1 MKLNINFSYLV
12 GFVICLMTN
21 TTFSQELTYQNP
33 IIPGFN
39 PDPSVCRVGDDYYLV
54 TSTFEYFPGVPI
66 YHSKDLVNWNMIGH
80 VLNRPEQLDLD
91 KVPSTAGIYAPTLRY
106 HNGVFYM
113 ITTLVAKRESDKP
126 AGNFIVTA
134 TKPEGPWSM
143 PHWIEGAPGIDPS
156 LFFDDDGKVYYC
168 GNMTPENAE
177 FTAERDIWIQEIDIL
192 NFKLKGE
199 KGMLHSKPYY
209 VERTIGSPYA
219 FEAPHLYKKDGVY
232 YLVIAHGGTGM
243 WHAVSIWKSNS
254 PLGPWEENSKNPI
267 LTHRDYEELGINATG
282 HADIFQTKDGDWWS
296 VFLAV
301 RSNDKKNNVMG
312 RETFLAPVD
321 WSGTWPIYNPEGKIG
336 TTAMTHKAPKMFSGV
351 QRNFNYIDNFEEK
364 ELNLDWSMIRT
375 PREVWWAVKSGK
387 LELKLRP
394 DQIENYQQPSFLGI
408 RVPEMKIDAIT
419 TVDFKSKRENE
430 CAGIAFERGH
440 DEEWTLVKELRNGK
454 MVVSAYYDG
463 KTLLGQQELKTNKAI
478 ELKIHLDH
486 FKMSFY
492 VKEPQSAWQLIAETD
507 ANNLGFP
514 PAGRFTGSM
523 VGPYASSRGQVS
535 KYKACYEKFELKA
548 FTGK

>member
-1 MKLNINFSYLV
+1 MKFSYLLS
-12 GFVICLMTN
+12 FVICLMTN
-21 TTFSQELTYQNP
+21 TIFSQELTYHNP
-33 IIPGFN
+33 VIPGFN

-66 YHSKDLVNWNMIGH
+66 YHSKDLVNWKMIGH
-80 VLNRPEQLDLD
+80 VLHRPEQLDLD
-91 KVPSTAGIYAPTLRY
+91 KVASTAGIYAPTLRY
-106 HNGVFYM
+106 HNGIFYM
-113 ITTLVAKRESDKP
+113 ITTLVTDREGNKP
-126 AGNFIVTA
+126 KGNFIVTA

-156 LFFDDDGKVYYC
+156 LFFDDDGKAYYC
-168 GNMTPENAE
+168 GNYTPKEEELMHKSHRN
-177 FTAERDIWIQEIDIL
+177 IWIQEIDL
-192 NFKLKGE
+192 NTFKLKGNR
-199 KGMLHSKPYY
+199 GILDSKPYF

-219 FEAPHLYKKDGVY
+219 FESPHLYKKEGVY
-232 YLVIAHGGTGM
+232 YLMLAHGGTGM
-243 WHAVSIWKSNS
+243 SHAVSIWKSNS
-254 PLGPWEENSKNPI
+254 PLGPWEENPKNPI
-267 LTHRDYEELGINATG
+267 LTHRGDLISGINATG
-282 HADIFQTKDGDWWS
+282 HADVFQTKEGDWWS

-301 RSNDKKNNVMG
+301 RSKDENKNVMG

-336 TTAMTHKAPKMFSGV
+336 STAMIHKAPKMFKGE
-351 QRNFNYIDNFEEK
+351 QRNFDFVDNFDDK
-364 ELNLDWSMIRT
+364 KLNLDWTMIRT
-375 PREVWWAVKSGK
+375 PRDVWWAVKSGK

-394 DQIENYQQPSFLGI
+394 DQIENFQQPSFLGI

-419 TVDFKSKRENE
+419 TLNFTSKKENE

-486 FKMSFY
+486 YEMSFY
-492 VKEPQSAWQLIAETD
+492 VKEPKSSWTLIAKTD
-507 ANNLGFP
+507 ASKLGFP
-514 PAGRFTGSM
+514 PAGRFTGSL
-523 VGPYASSRGQVS
+523 VGPYASSRGQASESKVS
-535 KYKACYEKFELKA
+535 YEKFELKA
-548 FTGK
+548 YTGK